1 MNRREGCVLAV
12 LANCSQDFWK
22 IRDKTTVNVQATNY
36 PFNGTRFL
44 ILHCD
49 LLLLNFSK
57 KFGFSNAF
65 GHSSVFLSQ
74 IKEETILLQLKAL
87 MFSISLE
94 PQ

>member
-36 PFNGTRFL
+36 PFNGTTFL

-49 LLLLNFSK
+49 LLLWNFSK
-57 KFGFSNAF
+57 KFLAF
-65 GHSSVFLSQ
+65 PMLFDIPPCFYLRSRRRLFFYNSRL
-74 IKEETILLQLKAL
+74 
-87 MFSISLE
+87 
-94 PQ
+94 